1 MKKVLFCLIL
11 GAIAVVSTADQA
23 YAIKPFMDVFV
34 EQYNV
39 KEPKTD
45 ADKALAAAVAEV
57 KCNLC
62 HEGKSKKDRNAY
74 GVAMDKLVDKAE
86 IVALLKEDKDK
97 GEKTISEVLVKLEA
111 EKSPSGETFGELIK
125 AGKLPVAPE

>member
-34 EQYNV
+34 VKYNV
-39 KEPKTD
+39 KEPSTD

-74 GVAMDKLVDKAE
+74 GVAMDKLVDKKE
-86 IVALLKEDKDK
+86 ITELLKADKDK
-97 GEKTISEVLVKLEA
+97 GEKTIEEVFVKLEA
-111 EKSPSGETFGELIK
+111 EKSPSGETYGELLK
-125 AGKLPVAPE
+125 AGKLPVSAE

>member
-11 GAIAVVSTADQA
+11 GAVAAVVSADEA

-34 EQYNV
+34 EHYNV

-74 GVAMDKLVDKAE
+74 GVAVDKLLDKAE
-86 IVALLKEDKDK
+86 IVALMKEDKDK
-97 GEKTISEVLVKLEA
+97 GTETILAALVKVEA
-111 EKSPSGETFGELIK
+111 EKSPSGETYGDLLK
-125 AGKLPVAPE
+125 AGKLPVAAE